1 MFGWLQ
7 LEFEERE
14 RERRRKEA
22 ADCEKRIKVG
32 LLGVSFV
39 ATDWHVTVR

>member
-1 MFGWLQ
+1 MSVVEVAFRVCGRRVQ

-32 LLGVSFV
+32 
-39 ATDWHVTVR
+39 TP